1 MRCLSMLEYLLA
13 AQADHLKLST
23 RAQGGRR
30 KRPLEEFSYLHT
42 PTMA

>member
-1 MRCLSMLEYLLA
+1 MRCFSMLEYLLA

-23 RAQGGRR
+23 RAQGAQ
-30 KRPLEEFSYLHT
+30 PLEEFSYLHT